1 MIVFTDRVVVPAHV
15 MVRFLDSESVFLN
28 LETERYFGLDPT
40 GTRMWQLLTAAAN
53 IEAAFQGLLIEFEVE
68 PVALRADLVELVN
81 KLVDNDLI
89 QVLRSDVGTPSTI

>member
-68 PVALRADLVELVN
+68 PEALRADLVELVN

>member
-28 LETERYFGLDPT
+28 LDTERYFGLDPT

-53 IEAAFQGLLIEFEVE
+53 IEAAFQGLLGEFEVE
-68 PVALRADLVELVN
+68 PEALRADLVELVN